1 MLRPGARIAVVSPS
15 AVYEPARLEAGIA
28 TIAGWGYEPVR
39 GPHLGRTHRYLAGTN
54 QERAEDL
61 RWALESDDVDAV
73 WFARGGY
80 GTIHC
85 LDAIDWDATR
95 DRPVIGFSDATA
107 LFSAMRGEERG
118 IAVHGPVLHSLADH
132 ADEASRARIRALLAG
147 DPVPRLAGRTL
158 VGPEQFRVSGPLV
171 GGNLCVLASLC
182 GTPWAL
188 EAAGAIVLLEEIA
201 EPPYKVDRLLTQL
214 VASGAL
220 EGVHGFALGTFLGA
234 DAPKGADWSVA
245 DVVAEV
251 LGPLG
256 VPIVHGMPIGHG
268 PENHAVLLHRSV
280 TLTPDGLDVGGG

>member
-28 TIAGWGYEPVR
+28 TIASWGYEPVR
-39 GPHLGRTHRYLAGTN
+39 SLHLGRTHRYLAGTTE
-54 QERAEDL
+54 ERVLDL
-61 RWALESDDVDAV
+61 RWAFEADDIDAV
-73 WFARGGY
+73 WYARGGY

-85 LDAIDWDATR
+85 LDSLEWER
-95 DRPVIGFSDATA
+95 VQNRPVIGFSDATA
-107 LFSAMRGEERG
+107 LFSAMRVEQCGV
-118 IAVHGPVLHSLADH
+118 AVHGPVLHSLADH
-132 ADEASRARIRALLAG
+132 VDEASRARLKALLAG
-147 DPVPRLAGRTL
+147 GPVPRLAGRTL

-245 DVVAEV
+245 DVVSEV

-256 VPIVHGMPIGHG
+256 VPIVHGLPIGHG
-268 PENHAVLLHRSV
+268 PENHAVVLHRSA
-280 TLTPDGLDVGGG
+280 TLSPDGLDVGGG